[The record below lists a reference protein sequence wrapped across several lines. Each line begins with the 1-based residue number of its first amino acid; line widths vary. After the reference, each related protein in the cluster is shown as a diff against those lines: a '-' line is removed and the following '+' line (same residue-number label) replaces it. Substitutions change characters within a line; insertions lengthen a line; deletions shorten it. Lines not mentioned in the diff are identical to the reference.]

1 MLRKTRKAAL
11 FRETKKLGVI
21 VDDIGSKT
29 ASIDVMAVVQK
40 MVVEHEIF
48 WDIEKLVFTRIP
60 DETNWNKGNG
70 LKQSKCIGPVFDVYL
85 DCSIE
90 NTEKALKK
98 KLPQC
103 TCR

>member
-11 FRETKKLGVI
+11 FRETKKLVVI

-48 WDIEKLVFTRIP
+48 WWNP
-60 DETNWNKGNG
+60 DETNWNKANG
-70 LKQSKCIGPVFDVYL
+70 LKQSKCIDPVFDVYL

-103 TCR
+103 TCG